1 MADERPLRADAV
13 RNRAK
18 ILDAAR
24 AQITAH
30 GPEVPMDAIAD
41 AAGVAVGTLYRHYPT
56 KTALVA
62 AVLAEHMGE
71 LARYTEEADARVAAG
86 ADAMTELRALIVAIV
101 DTAARDAAVKAA
113 AQRFGAVFAGQAGE
127 ERAVRA
133 LQQLIDA
140 AKAGGELHPDIT
152 IEDFVMLLATAPLDA
167 PDQVRARWL
176 TLLLP
181 GLTTTGR
188 PIT

>member
-1 MADERPLRADAV
+1 MADERPLRADAA

-18 ILDAAR
+18 ILDTAR

-56 KTALVA
+56 KTALVG
-62 AVLAEHMGE
+62 AVLAEHMAE
-71 LARYTEEADARVAAG
+71 LARDVEETGARVEAG
-86 ADAMTELRALIVAIV
+86 ADAMTELRGLIVAV
-101 DTAARDAAVKAA
+101 TDNAARNFAIKAA
-113 AQRFGAVFAGQAGE
+113 AYRFGANLAGQDGE
-127 ERAVRA
+127 ERAMLA
-133 LQQLIDA
+133 LRKLLDA

-152 IEDFVMLLATAPLDA
+152 IGDFIMLLATAPLEA
-167 PDQVRARWL
+167 GAEIRARWL
-176 TLLLP
+176 TLVLP

-188 PIT
+188 PVR